1 MTPTTGPWSRTTQMS
16 EVPGRPGFDGRPGR
30 RVREQLERV
39 LERLEVVGT
48 HDHGDGNAVPG
59 EDHSVVLAFDRSTTS
74 DSRAWGGC
82 RPGPPTGP
90 GTHRPPPACVRRGGD
105 HGRRRR
111 ADIQSPSV
119 ARFDRRGDGG
129 DIDGEV
135 DEGEWPKRLH
145 HLTDDLRL
153 HGCDGSTGAGVATTT
168 SGCT

>member
-1 MTPTTGPWSRTTQMS
+1 MS
-16 EVPGRPGFDGRPGR
+16 EAPGRPGFDGRPGR
-30 RVREQLERV
+30 VHRQGQGLTGHRR
-39 LERLEVVGT
+39 R
-48 HDHGDGNAVPG
+48 
-59 EDHSVVLAFDRSTTS
+59 AF
-74 DSRAWGGC
+74 
-82 RPGPPTGP
+82 
-90 GTHRPPPACVRRGGD
+90 VEGGD

-119 ARFDRRGDGG
+119 ARSDRRGDGG